1 MTSRTKKK
9 NKGNINQDIN
19 YYNQEFKI
27 KIKNQ
32 NIKKINNNNNNF
44 AMKNENNII
53 KIKRIYDNL
62 KNNNIEKNKMSGFF
76 TSRKNK

>member
-1 MTSRTKKK
+1 
-9 NKGNINQDIN
+9 
-19 YYNQEFKI
+19 
-27 KIKNQ
+27 
-32 NIKKINNNNNNF
+32 
-44 AMKNENNII
+44 MKNENNII